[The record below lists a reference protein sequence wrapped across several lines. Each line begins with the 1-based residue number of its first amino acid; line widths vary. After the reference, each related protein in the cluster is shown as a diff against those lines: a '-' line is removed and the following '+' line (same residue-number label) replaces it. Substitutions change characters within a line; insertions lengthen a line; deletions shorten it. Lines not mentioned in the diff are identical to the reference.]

1 MEITFVLTILITI
14 CHSEIIDYT
23 NNEYLLL
30 KDEKDVMTYNSF
42 EDLFHITNLSFY
54 REIIRV
60 EDNITNSSKN
70 SDLEW
75 DISQN
80 LNIIK
85 ILMSQLLPSR
95 NKRGINELGTA
106 WKWLSGTPD
115 HDDLTR
121 IENKINELTENNN
134 KQFTINSRIFQEVQL
149 MTKILNTIVV
159 KKESKVRQH
168 RLQLITLDIQ
178 NLIDTITLAKANIL
192 NTKILNEQDIKE
204 IFRHENKPVVL
215 TDLLDISTFK
225 IIKNQDLLIIYIR
238 YPIINNICSLYTSRA
253 IAQINGKLIIDD
265 KTAHCNGIFYKITNF
280 KEEIFN
286 NYCKLSNES
295 SCFTNLLNG
304 KKANCS
310 KIREKNKQ
318 LENLDDGAILI
329 TGENTVNEI
338 KLKGAFLILF
348 NESIIINNIN
358 YINEKQKM
366 LDYISQYKYNNYIIT
381 DYIFSNDSE
390 LSLDNIN
397 IINPFVK
404 LGKTKISLE
413 LILLIFILTL
423 LIIYKSRKIIPKIIK
438 QIQIKCTKTQKEIE
452 IPKAE
457 ITTETVTENETERNI
472 EITFTELN
480 NRISSLTAQM

>member
-1 MEITFVLTILITI
+1 
-14 CHSEIIDYT
+14 
-23 NNEYLLL
+23 
-30 KDEKDVMTYNSF
+30 MTYNSF
-42 EDLFHITNLSFY
+42 EDQFHITNLSFY

-60 EDNITNSSKN
+60 EDNISNSSKN

-85 ILMSQLLPSR
+85 ILMSQLSPSR

-115 HDDLTR
+115 HDDLIR

-178 NLIDTITLAKANIL
+178 NLIDTITLAKTNIL

-238 YPIINNICSLYTSRA
+238 YPI
-253 IAQINGKLIIDD
+253 
-265 KTAHCNGIFYKITNF
+265 
-280 KEEIFN
+280 
-286 NYCKLSNES
+286 
-295 SCFTNLLNG
+295 
-304 KKANCS
+304 KK
-310 KIREKNKQ
+310 
-318 LENLDDGAILI
+318 
-329 TGENTVNEI
+329 
-338 KLKGAFLILF
+338 
-348 NESIIINNIN
+348 
-358 YINEKQKM
+358 
-366 LDYISQYKYNNYIIT
+366 
-381 DYIFSNDSE
+381 
-390 LSLDNIN
+390 
-397 IINPFVK
+397 
-404 LGKTKISLE
+404 
-413 LILLIFILTL
+413 
-423 LIIYKSRKIIPKIIK
+423 
-438 QIQIKCTKTQKEIE
+438 
-452 IPKAE
+452 
-457 ITTETVTENETERNI
+457 
-472 EITFTELN
+472 
-480 NRISSLTAQM
+480 